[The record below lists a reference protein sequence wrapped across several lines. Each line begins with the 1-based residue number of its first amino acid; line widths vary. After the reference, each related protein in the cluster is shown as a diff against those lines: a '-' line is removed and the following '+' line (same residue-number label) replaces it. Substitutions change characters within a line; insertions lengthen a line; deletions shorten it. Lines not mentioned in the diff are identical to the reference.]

1 MKTFLRKIYLYQ
13 FLTSFILVA
22 SLFTL
27 IFKNEGLDPFQISL
41 LIFIWSSF
49 IVIFEVPAGVI
60 ADKYSRRN
68 ILIIAEIMRISAF
81 VFWIIGGNFLIFAI
95 GMLFLG
101 ARNVLTSGTTEA
113 FIYDELKLFNKTEIY
128 EKVVGKSQGAVSL
141 GLMFAAVLGGIVA
154 GRSFDLII
162 QISILGSAVSA
173 AILLTVRSVA
183 PARSTQE
190 SKYLQ
195 LLKNALKETR
205 TKPVLLYLIAITC
218 VVIVV
223 FGVMDEFFPLIFDG
237 LGFGIKAIGILI
249 AAVYLTYS
257 IAGYTAHYFK
267 ETEAK
272 HLVYLLIALSGFN
285 FVLAGIIKSE
295 WSLIFLLIGTYLI
308 QVVRVKLEAS
318 LQHEITSNQRATV
331 SSIKNLLFEIGYMGL
346 ILVFGIVSK
355 ANGTAFILLIAGA
368 IIFASAIIFPF
379 LKPKADFIEKK

>member
-101 ARNVLTSGTTEA
+101 ARNVLTSGTTET

-272 HLVYLLIALSGFN
+272 HLVYLLIALSGVN